1 MSSIALS
8 VNNDDKLSTK
18 VLNQDDSQF
27 SRENIL
33 NQPNVKLVD
42 SDPSNDL
49 DLFCYINCKRND
61 SEFLRQC
68 RGLVYHKDDLILK
81 TFPYTLEY
89 TESEN
94 DEIIKELPDLK
105 DCLFF
110 ESYEGCIIKVFNF
123 NNKWYIA
130 TNRKLDA
137 YKSSWASKESFGSL
151 FNMALKYH
159 FSNTPEPYT
168 GENVIDYFLSLLDET
183 KQYMFLLLNNS
194 DNRIVCDAPENPT
207 VFHVGT
213 YENGEL
219 NMEDKISIPY
229 PTKLEFESLN
239 NIYDYVD
246 SLDYKKLQ
254 GVIIFAPNNKQVKI
268 LNNDYKELYDS
279 RGNEPSINF
288 RYLQVRNNN
297 SQLEMLK
304 FLYPDKIKD
313 FETYETMIQTTVNNI
328 YDSYVKRFIK
338 KEYVTLSPEEYRV
351 MSEAHSWH
359 QQDRKINRINLT
371 KIAEILNNQE
381 PTKINRI
388 IRRIKMEKA
397 GKPIKVHARLL
408 NMLKPVQNVIPSE
421 PIGIDT
427 EQPTEDNES

>member
-1 MSSIALS
+1 MNSADIL
-8 VNNDDKLSTK
+8 VDNDAKLNTK

-33 NQPNVKLVD
+33 NQPSVKLVD
-42 SDPSNDL
+42 SDPSNNL
-49 DLFCYINCKRND
+49 DLFCYINCKRTD

-81 TFPYTLEY
+81 TFPYTMEY
-89 TESEN
+89 IDSEN
-94 DEIIKELPDLK
+94 DEVVKELPDLK

-110 ESYEGCIIKVFNF
+110 ESHEGCIIKVFNF
-123 NNKWYIA
+123 NNKWYVA

-151 FNMALKYH
+151 FNKALKYH
-159 FSNTPEPYT
+159 FENCSKPYT
-168 GENVIDYFLSLLDET
+168 GDSVMDHFLSLLDET

-194 DNRIVCDAPENPT
+194 ENRIVCDAPDHPT

-213 YENGEL
+213 YEDGEL
-219 NMEDKISIPY
+219 NMNDEISIPY
-229 PTKLEFESLN
+229 PKKLEFSSLE
-239 NIYDYVD
+239 NIYDYVENNI
-246 SLDYKKLQ
+246 DYKKLQ

-288 RYLQVRNNN
+288 RYLQIRNNK
-297 SQLEMLK
+297 SQLEMLQ
-304 FLYPDKIKD
+304 FLYPDRIKD
-313 FETYETMIQTTVNNI
+313 FENYEDMIKTTVNNI
-328 YDSYVKRFIK
+328 YDSYVRRFIK

-359 QQDRKINRINLT
+359 QQDRKLNRISLA
-371 KIAEILNNQE
+371 KIAEILNTQE
-381 PTKINRI
+381 PTKLNRI

-397 GKPIKVHARLL
+397 GKPIKVNARLL
-408 NMLKPVQNVIPSE
+408 NMTKPVQTHEVI
-421 PIGIDT
+421 
-427 EQPTEDNES
+427 ESNIESNIESVVP

>member
-151 FNMALKYH
+151 FNKALKYH